1 MSKPKF
7 ERRMIEIRAASEP
20 AEEKMIIEGTAIVF
34 DMPQTYSYGDDEY
47 TEVIAPTALD
57 NTDMS
62 DVPMRYNHHDEFL
75 IMART
80 RNKSLELIK
89 TDNGLDIRAEL
100 IDTSS
105 NRDVYKSISCE
116 LLDRMSFAFTVK
128 SDIWE
133 YEEVDGMMHTKRT
146 ITDIDKLYDVS
157 VVDVPF
163 YDSTS
168 IYARS
173 FELLE
178 SEKKN
183 RLDEARAFELR
194 KKKLQ
199 LQAKYERKY

>member
-7 ERRMIEIRAASEP
+7 ERRMMEIRAT
-20 AEEKMIIEGTAIVF
+20 AEEGMKIEGRAIVF
-34 DMPQTYSYGDDEY
+34 DSPQTYQFGDEEY
-47 TEVIAPTALD
+47 TEIIAPGALD
-57 NTDMS
+57 NTDMR
-62 DVPMRYNHHDEFL
+62 DVPLRYNHHDEFL

-89 TDNGLDIRAEL
+89 SHEGLDIVAEL

-105 NRDVYKSISCE
+105 NRDVYTSIKNG
-116 LLDRMSFAFTVK
+116 LLDKMSFAFTTRK
-128 SDIWE
+128 GTDKWE
-133 YEEVDGMMHTKRT
+133 YVEEGDKLKITRT

-173 FELLE
+173 FELLD
-178 SEKKN
+178 SEKKS
-183 RLDEARAFELR
+183 RMDDASDFELR
-194 KKKLQ
+194 KKKLE
-199 LQAKYERKY
+199 LEAMYKMI

>member
-7 ERRMIEIRAASEP
+7 ERRMIEIRAKSEP
-20 AEEKMIIEGTAIVF
+20 TDDKMIIEGRAIVF
-34 DMPQTYSYGDDEY
+34 NSPQTYAYGDEEY

-57 NTDMS
+57 NCDMS

-89 TDNGLDIRAEL
+89 SEEGLDIRAEL

-116 LLDRMSFAFTVK
+116 LLDRMSFAFTVRG
-128 SDIWE
+128 DIWE
-133 YEEVDGMMHTKRT
+133 YEEKDDKLYVKRT

-178 SEKKN
+178 SEKKS
-183 RLDEARAFELR
+183 RLDEVKAFELK

-199 LQAKYERKY
+199 LKAMYERNL